1 MRILLVEDDPMIGKA
16 LVRGLT
22 AQGMAVDWVKNGV
35 DASAALEKP
44 QHTIALLDIGLPQMS
59 GFDVLAH
66 VRAAGAAIPIIV
78 ITARDAVDD
87 MVAGLDLGADDYIV
101 KPFELNELLA
111 RIRAV
116 LRRHNGRA
124 KSQINSG
131 EITLDIG
138 THIAS
143 FRGIDSELSARE
155 FALLHALMERPG
167 AILSRSQIEERIYG
181 WGEEVES
188 NAIDFLIH
196 AIRKKFD
203 RDIVRN
209 VRGAGWMVVKDP
221 A

>member
-22 AQGMAVDWVKNGV
+22 AQGMAVDWVRNGA
-35 DASAALEKP
+35 DASATLERP
-44 QHTIALLDIGLPQMS
+44 QHAIALLDIGLPEIS
-59 GFDVLAH
+59 GFDVLAQ
-66 VRAAGAAIPIIV
+66 VRTAGAAIPIIV

-87 MVAGLDLGADDYIV
+87 RITGLDLGADDYIV

-116 LRRHNGRA
+116 LRRHNGQA
-124 KSQINSG
+124 SSLVTSG
-131 EITLDIG
+131 QITLDLA
-138 THIAS
+138 THVAT
-143 FRGIDSELSARE
+143 FRGIETELSARE
-155 FALLHALMERPG
+155 FALLNALMERPG

-209 VRGAGWMVVKDP
+209 VRGAGWMVVKDRS
-221 A
+221 

>member
-22 AQGMAVDWVKNGV
+22 AKGMAVDWVKNGV

-44 QHTIALLDIGLPQMS
+44 QHTIALLDIGLPQIS
-59 GFDVLAH
+59 GFEVLE
-66 VRAAGAAIPIIV
+66 RARANGAAIPIIV
-78 ITARDAVDD
+78 ITARDMLDD

-116 LRRHNGRA
+116 LRRHNGQAR
-124 KSQINSG
+124 SQITSG
-131 EITLDIG
+131 EITLDIA
-138 THIAS
+138 THIAT
-143 FRGIDSELSARE
+143 FRGIESELSARE
-155 FALLHALMERPG
+155 FSLLHALMERPG

-196 AIRKKFD
+196 AIRKKFS

-209 VRGAGWMVVKDP
+209 VRGAGWMVAKDLP
-221 A
+221 